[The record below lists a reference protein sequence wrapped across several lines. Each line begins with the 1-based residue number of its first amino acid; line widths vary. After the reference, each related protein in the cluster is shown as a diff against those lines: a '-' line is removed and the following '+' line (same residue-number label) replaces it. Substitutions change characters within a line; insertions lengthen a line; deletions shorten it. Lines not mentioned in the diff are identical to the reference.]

1 MSRTA
6 PMNRLKQLLRLSR
19 DARKVGLEA
28 EDLPERQNSALERG
42 LPEQGLLKQR
52 LSRRSLLQGGAS
64 LALLTACGTAAPP
77 SGSGA
82 LLEAQSVQPGQ
93 KTVIV
98 GAGIAGLS
106 AAYKLRKAGFYAEIF
121 EASSRVG
128 GRMYSAQNV
137 FGLGEFIDWGAELVN
152 TDHTT
157 IRRLCREMDLDL
169 IDQDAFEKKRGL
181 LKNTWFFGGRSVT
194 EARLLELLSPL
205 VPFIEDALTRIGSDY
220 TYTGANA
227 YAKALDQI
235 SMLEWLDRQRADP
248 LLKSLWAETFTQDGG
263 QDASKISALYFVTY
277 VSTES
282 KSFSPYLSDERFR
295 IQGGSSGLT
304 SRLARVLESQITLS
318 SPLSALGQ
326 TSSGRYLLTLGG
338 RSVLADRVILALPF
352 TTLREVDLRLPLPA
366 IKRRVIGE
374 MPYGVNAK
382 LHLGFSS
389 PYWRTLGA
397 SGTSDTDV
405 GYQSTWDTTR
415 GQNVPGAVLLNW
427 TGASR
432 TLEIGQGT
440 PQFQAERFLPLLEQV
455 YPGAR
460 AAYSGQAQRFYWP
473 KERWIK
479 ASYSTNQIGHLTT
492 LGGSEGE
499 AVGGLHFCG
508 EHTSLDYQGFMEGGA
523 ESGERAAQEVL
534 VALGLAK
541 A

>member
-1 MSRTA
+1 MSRTTL
-6 PMNRLKQLLRLSR
+6 MNRLKGLLRLSR

-28 EDLPERQNSALERG
+28 EDLLERQSSLLKRG
-42 LPEQGLLKQR
+42 LLEGR

-82 LLEAQSVQPGQ
+82 ARLEAQSAQGGQ

-106 AAYKLRKAGFYAEIF
+106 AAYRLRKAGIYAEIF

-152 TDHTT
+152 TDHLVV
-157 IRRLCREMDLDL
+157 RRLCREMDLDL

-181 LKNTWFFGGRSVT
+181 LKNTWFFGGRSVPET
-194 EARLLELLSPL
+194 KLLELLSPL
-205 VPFIEDALTRIGSDY
+205 VPAIEDALTKIGSDY

-235 SMLEWLDRQRADP
+235 SMLEWLDRQHADP

-263 QDASKISALYFVTY
+263 QEASKISALYFVTY
-277 VSTES
+277 VSTDS

-295 IQGGSSGLT
+295 IQGGSSSLT

-318 SPLSALGQ
+318 SPLGALGQ
-326 TSSGRYLLTLGG
+326 TSSGRYLLTVGG
-338 RSVLADRVILALPF
+338 KAVLADQVILALPF
-352 TTLREVDLRLPLPA
+352 TTLREVDLDLPLPA
-366 IKRRVIGE
+366 IKRRVIFE

-382 LHLGFSS
+382 LHLGFRS
-389 PYWRTLGA
+389 PYWRA
-397 SGTSDTDV
+397 QDVSGTSDTDL

-415 GQNVPGAVLLNW
+415 GQSVPGAVLLNW
-427 TGASR
+427 TGAGR

-460 AAYSGQAQRFYWP
+460 AAYTGQAQRFYWP

-534 VALGLAK
+534 VALGLAR